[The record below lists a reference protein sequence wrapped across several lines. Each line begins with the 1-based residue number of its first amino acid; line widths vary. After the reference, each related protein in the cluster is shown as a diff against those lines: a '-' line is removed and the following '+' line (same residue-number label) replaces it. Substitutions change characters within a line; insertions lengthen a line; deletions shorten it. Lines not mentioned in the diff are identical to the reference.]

1 MRDGVHHAHSGLI
14 YGILYNL
21 YNLSQAEALIPVGRQ
36 EVFDWLAEVKQALES
51 DDREGALAN
60 LKALMEKFESRES
73 PPDVE

>member
-1 MRDGVHHAHSGLI
+1 LI